1 MSTPFAPEP
10 EESSALSWRERA
22 ILAELERD
30 LREDDS
36 GGSDSTAAP
45 DKPGPTGQTA
55 ASGQPGPTAASDKR
69 GPTGNQ
75 SGAEPTTMTARSS
88 IPLQRLLLLVPAL
101 VLVIVAAA
109 SLPASWSL
117 VLAPLTLVAVVPWIA
132 WCAVGRRPPR

>member
-55 ASGQPGPTAASDKR
+55 ASGQFGPTD
-69 GPTGNQ
+69 NQ
-75 SGAEPTTMTARSS
+75 SGAEPTMVTARSS
-88 IPLQRLLLLVPAL
+88 IPLQRLLLVVPAL

-132 WCAVGRRPPR
+132 WCAAGRRPPR

>member
-30 LREDDS
+30 LRDDP
-36 GGSDSTAAP
+36 GDAGPTAAP
-45 DKPGPTGQTA
+45 DRPGPTGQTA
-55 ASGQPGPTAASDKR
+55 ASGQPGSTAASGEF
-69 GPTGNQ
+69 GPTDNQ
-75 SGAEPTTMTARSS
+75 SGAEPTMVTARSS

>member
-55 ASGQPGPTAASDKR
+55 ASGQPGSTAASGEF
-69 GPTGNQ
+69 GPTENQ
-75 SGAEPTTMTARSS
+75 SGAEPTMVTARSS
-88 IPLQRLLLLVPAL
+88 LQRLLLVVPAL

-132 WCAVGRRPPR
+132 WCATGRRPPR